1 MSTNKLKS
9 SPLLALACGVVNM
22 RIFKINC
29 PECGSPAI
37 IRKSDWKDKK
47 LADLYCACS
56 EVECGHTFVFNATFS
71 HSLSPSG
78 LTGNKLIQMLLNKLS
93 QEEKQ
98 YALDFLQYNQS

>member
-1 MSTNKLKS
+1 MSTDKLKS
-9 SPLLALACGVVNM
+9 SQLLALACGVVNM

-29 PECGSPAI
+29 PECNAPAI
-37 IRKSDWKDKK
+37 IRKTEWKNKE

-78 LTGNKLIQMLLNKLS
+78 LTGNKLVKALLDRLKPDER
-93 QEEKQ
+93 QF
-98 YALDFLQYNQS
+98 ALDLLQGQAG